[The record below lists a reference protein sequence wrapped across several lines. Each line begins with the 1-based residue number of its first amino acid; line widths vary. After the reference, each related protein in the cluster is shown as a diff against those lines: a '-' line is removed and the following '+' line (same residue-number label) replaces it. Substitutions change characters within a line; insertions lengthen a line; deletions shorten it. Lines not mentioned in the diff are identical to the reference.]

1 MCPRSHQAPP
11 GRFPAPRG
19 RPDGRVLV
27 PTLVVVDDVQ
37 EALKDAGYV
46 LVGLGVVW
54 FQRAQ
59 VLRREL
65 TRDLPDLPD
74 LREPVAG
81 AVRGVVGVV
90 KTALE
95 GSPPP
100 HPGG

>member
-1 MCPRSHQAPP
+1 M
-11 GRFPAPRG
+11 
-19 RPDGRVLV
+19 
-27 PTLVVVDDVQ
+27 VVDDVQ

-74 LREPVAG
+74 LREPVAE

-100 HPGG
+100 RPEG